1 MAPVLGWVE
10 HKKLHVIWSLLR
22 ILFPM
27 ANWNF
32 FNNSNNIII
41 GIFVANPSTPN
52 IGDIKSKYS
61 HWSLS
66 VWDVY
71 RVYLSNFLMYD
82 MGSKPFL
89 RYIILI
95 LMAGYI
101 LENCTSLHVSIVYG
115 LFRIPKPHFSY
126 FLDTSFRVQTF
137 SGIYLVP
144 RGHLIR
150 LEPQSLCFNS
160 GEYRNWFCLINCEFS
175 GKYLCW
181 LGYFFFLPNLE
192 LIGSTHKRK
201 FVSSIKNLQYIFFF
215 FFWCETLLLYLQLI
229 HINPRFYQ
237 HLHWNWIF

>member
-1 MAPVLGWVE
+1 
-10 HKKLHVIWSLLR
+10 
-22 ILFPM
+22 
-27 ANWNF
+27 
-32 FNNSNNIII
+32 
-41 GIFVANPSTPN
+41 
-52 IGDIKSKYS
+52 
-61 HWSLS
+61 
-66 VWDVY
+66 
-71 RVYLSNFLMYD
+71 MYD

-160 GEYRNWFCLINCEFS
+160 GEYRN
-175 GKYLCW
+175 
-181 LGYFFFLPNLE
+181 
-192 LIGSTHKRK
+192 
-201 FVSSIKNLQYIFFF
+201 
-215 FFWCETLLLYLQLI
+215 
-229 HINPRFYQ
+229 
-237 HLHWNWIF
+237 